1 MKRNF
6 VSRSKGANRSVAR
19 CAQIGLTLVELMVA
33 VTVGMFLV
41 AGLAVLIAQQS
52 GTRTTVENGGRLIE
66 NGRYAAQLMGE
77 DIQHAGYY
85 GELVNLAAPPAA
97 LPDPCVT
104 TVADMADAMPLHIQ
118 GYDSPVAALSCVAS
132 RKSGTDVLVVRRA
145 DGFPLL
151 ATAAVAN
158 TVYLQTGL
166 GVSGLTFEKVLAVPA
181 VTTPYTLKKKDKVT
195 PAVVRKY
202 LVNIYY
208 VRSCRDPT
216 GTGGVCL
223 GSDDG
228 GNPIPTLVRVELG
241 AGPAWVITPLVEGI
255 ENMQIDYG
263 LDIPPAA
270 AATDVD
276 GAPDLYTT
284 GTYSVGTTN
293 MTNSD
298 WANVVA
304 VKIHLLT
311 RSVEQEP
318 GYQDAKSYNMGL
330 AGSVSFTASID
341 KPYTRHVFTQQVRLV
356 NPSGRR
362 SQ

>member
-1 MKRNF
+1 MKREAALLRRGVKF
-6 VSRSKGANRSVAR
+6 PVLCCSQR
-19 CAQIGLTLVELMVA
+19 GLTLVELMVA
-33 VTVGMFLV
+33 ITVGMFLV

-85 GELVNLAAPPAA
+85 GELVNLTAPPAT

-104 TVADMADAMPLHIQ
+104 TVADMADAMPLHVQ
-118 GYDSPVAALSCVAS
+118 GYDNPVAALSCVAS

-181 VTTPYTLKKKDKVT
+181 GTTPYTLKKKDKVT
-195 PAVVRKY
+195 PALVRKY

-208 VRSCRDPT
+208 VRSCREPT
-216 GTGGVCL
+216 GSGGVCQA
-223 GSDDG
+223 SDDG

-241 AGPAWVITPLVEGI
+241 AGPAWVVTPLVEGI

-263 LDIPPAA
+263 LDIPPTA

-284 GTYSVGTTN
+284 GTYSVGTTA
-293 MTNSD
+293 MTTND

-304 VKIHLLT
+304 VKIHLLA
-311 RSVEQEP
+311 RSVEQEA

-330 AGSVSFTASID
+330 AGAVSFTAAAD

-356 NPSGRR
+356 NPSARR